1 MAYNNPTGNS
11 GMGEGGDPG
20 GSMDSMAESHDMGV
34 LHISPDMLPKDMKL
48 NEGDIVE
55 FKVIGPQDK
64 DGDWP
69 VEYNTGD
76 NKEEEG
82 ESWEADFR
90 KEMSPRSNESE
101 AM

>member
-1 MAYNNPTGNS
+1 MADYGNPTGNS
-11 GMGEGGDPG
+11 GMDE
-20 GSMDSMAESHDMGV
+20 GSMGMSSESEDMGV
-34 LHISPDMLPKDMKL
+34 LHISPDMLPHGMKL

-69 VEYNTGD
+69 VEYNMGEEKEG
-76 NKEEEG
+76 KEEEDS
-82 ESWEADFR
+82 SWEDDFR
-90 KEMSPRSNESE
+90 KEMSPRTNESE